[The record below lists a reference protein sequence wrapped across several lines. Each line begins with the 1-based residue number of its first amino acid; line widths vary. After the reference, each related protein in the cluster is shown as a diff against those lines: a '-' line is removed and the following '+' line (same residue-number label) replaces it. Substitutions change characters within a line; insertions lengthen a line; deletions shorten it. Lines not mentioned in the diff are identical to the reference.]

1 MGYFIYIYIYVIFF
15 TIQRKIGCYH
25 NYFYM
30 FIILISSCNGS
41 GGLYFWIKVILAL
54 VFVVDITYINLSPLI
69 VERRSL
75 LKSILG
81 SLHPITASHCL
92 QIFGSSCRM
101 APYHMTFL
109 PGIARLIH
117 NKII

>member
-1 MGYFIYIYIYVIFF
+1 MPIRLWQDYNVVSILLNTLNRAVNKFNIIDAYRDIAIYIYVIFF
-15 TIQRKIGCYH
+15 TIQRKMGCYH

-75 LKSILG
+75 LKNANYPG
-81 SLHPITASHCL
+81 QPASNHC
-92 QIFGSSCRM
+92 
-101 APYHMTFL
+101 
-109 PGIARLIH
+109 
-117 NKII
+117 